1 MPADNVDDCTA
12 RAYGA
17 WARDGEGGLAKLIAD
32 ARVMQ
37 FDPAPVATE
46 AAALEAVSHRCVISA
61 IKARFL
67 RGLLAAHDETT
78 D

>member
-1 MPADNVDDCTA
+1 MPAGNVDDCTA

-17 WARDGEGGLAKLIAD
+17 WARDGEGGLSKLIAE
-32 ARVMQ
+32 ARIMQ
-37 FDPAPVATE
+37 FDSAPVLSN
-46 AAALEAVSHRCVISA
+46 AAAFEAVANRCVISA